1 MMAHQNLDHFPPRV
15 LRRRRLAA
23 LQQGPYRRARED
35 HMMLPIM
42 RARLRRGHAG
52 TPAAIEGVLEAE
64 RGDAQRGPVECLE
77 NVLSIV
83 GAVVVAHPRM
93 VAPDDEVRAAIVL
106 ARQRMMHGFPWA
118 GIAHRRRKRA

>member
-15 LRRRRLAA
+15 LWWRRFAA

-52 TPAAIEGVLEAE
+52 TPAAIEGVLEEE
-64 RGDAQRGPVECLE
+64 RGDTQRGPVECLE
-77 NVLSIV
+77 NVLGIV
-83 GAVVVAHPRM
+83 GPVVVAYPRM
-93 VAPDDEVRAAIVL
+93 VAPDDEMRAAIVL
-106 ARQRMMHGFPWA
+106 ARQRMVHRFPWPRVA
-118 GIAHRRRKRA
+118 